1 MIWWGSCVPLTNA
14 GLRESGNLAFFLNS
28 VGPVT
33 NTHVMWDEYFHGQHG
48 SLWDY
53 IARTPLPAG
62 ALQVGL
68 RVPRDSVHL
77 FAPPGPDQHA
87 AEIFAP
93 FSAGVCRDAR
103 RSVLLGARR
112 IRRRAHRGSAPA
124 FSVEPAARVC
134 PPTPRTTIW
143 PTAPRVALQWNEQEF
158 SATLARADRVASA
171 AKSDDAETLQVV
183 QEIFDYASR
192 LELRRAQH
200 HRKATGMNKT
210 TELAAHVRTELAK
223 AVVGQRES
231 LDQLLLVMLVGGHA
245 LVEGVPGL
253 AKTLAVKALAH
264 IFQLKFQRVQCTPDL
279 MPADILGANVY
290 NLSSST
296 FNLHRG
302 PIFTDLLLV
311 DEINRT
317 PPRTQSALL
326 EAMEEKQV
334 TIDGTRYE
342 LSKSFAVFATQNP
355 VEFEGTYPLPEAQ
368 LDRFLVKIRISYPD
382 AEQEAQVLQNYQDGF
397 DPRDLQRMN
406 FSVVPLEVLLAARQ
420 EVAAVRV
427 EPALFKYIVTLVA
440 RTRNSAAVS
449 LGASPRAA
457 ISLMLFAKA
466 IAATEDRDYLIPDD
480 VKQAAPPILRH
491 RIVLKPEADLE
502 GMTADQVVREI
513 VRSVEVPK

>member
-1 MIWWGSCVPLTNA
+1 
-14 GLRESGNLAFFLNS
+14 
-28 VGPVT
+28 
-33 NTHVMWDEYFHGQHG
+33 
-48 SLWDY
+48 
-53 IARTPLPAG
+53 
-62 ALQVGL
+62 
-68 RVPRDSVHL
+68 
-77 FAPPGPDQHA
+77 
-87 AEIFAP
+87 
-93 FSAGVCRDAR
+93 
-103 RSVLLGARR
+103 
-112 IRRRAHRGSAPA
+112 
-124 FSVEPAARVC
+124 
-134 PPTPRTTIW
+134 
-143 PTAPRVALQWNEQEF
+143 
-158 SATLARADRVASA
+158 
-171 AKSDDAETLQVV
+171 
-183 QEIFDYASR
+183 
-192 LELRRAQH
+192 
-200 HRKATGMNKT
+200 MNKT
-210 TELAAHVRTELAK
+210 TELAAHVRGELGK
-223 AVVGQRES
+223 AIVGQRES

-253 AKTLAVKALAH
+253 AKTLAVKALAQ

-279 MPADILGANVY
+279 MPADILGANVF
-290 NLSSST
+290 NLSTSS
-296 FNLHRG
+296 FALHRG

-368 LDRFLVKIRISYPD
+368 LDRFLVKIRIGYPD

-397 DPRDLQRMN
+397 DPRELQRLN
-406 FSVVPLEVLLAARQ
+406 FSVVPLEVLVAARQ
-420 EVAAVRV
+420 ETAAVRV
-427 EPALFKYIVTLVA
+427 EPALFRYMVTLVG

-466 IAATEDRDYLIPDD
+466 IAATEGRDYLIPDD
-480 VKQAAPPILRH
+480 VKFAAPPILRH
-491 RIVLKPEADLE
+491 RLVLKPEADLE